1 MDEQPLLVLY
11 DIQIDR
17 IRTRISDTCLDYG
30 LERVQYSA
38 FQGKLS
44 RNKREELWL
53 RLKATLEEHPGKI
66 LLQPICE
73 KDFKVAR
80 SVENAAVEDEASVAT
95 PSVSQPRGG
104 DT

>member
-17 IRTRISDTCLDYG
+17 IRTRISDACLDYG

-38 FQGKLS
+38 FLGKLS

-53 RLKATLEEHPGKI
+53 RLQATLEDHPGKI

-80 SVENAAVEDEASVAT
+80 SMENAARDDETSAAALS
-95 PSVSQPRGG
+95 SSQPHGG